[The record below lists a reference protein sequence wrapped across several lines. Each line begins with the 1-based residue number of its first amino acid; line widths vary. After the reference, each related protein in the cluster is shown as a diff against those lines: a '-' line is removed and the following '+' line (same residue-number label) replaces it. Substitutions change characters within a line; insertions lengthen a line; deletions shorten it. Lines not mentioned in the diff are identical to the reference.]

1 MHITEPPDM
10 VGVFSPHGYT
20 DGKGIK
26 RDLNVGSTSP
36 SHRTSIYFSDILR
49 CRLNSFTGSLEV
61 STLLILEGKRLA
73 REFASSD

>member
-36 SHRTSIYFSDILR
+36 SHRISIYFSYIL
-49 CRLNSFTGSLEV
+49 SFTGAQPLWAMSWWN
-61 STLLILEGKRLA
+61 LLAMDMRTREG
-73 REFASSD
+73 